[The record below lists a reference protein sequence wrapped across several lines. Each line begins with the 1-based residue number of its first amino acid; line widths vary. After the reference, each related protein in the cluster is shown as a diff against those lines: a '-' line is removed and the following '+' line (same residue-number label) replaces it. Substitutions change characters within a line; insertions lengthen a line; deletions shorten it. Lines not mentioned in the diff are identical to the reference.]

1 MISKFIK
8 RGILSYGNKPKMMPG
23 SAHGSKLV
31 FSATKSTKAK
41 TSIRYV
47 ETSVDK
53 ILDAPNVEQD
63 FNINILDWGENNII
77 AVALAN
83 QIFLWNAETSEI
95 K

>member
-1 MISKFIK
+1 
-8 RGILSYGNKPKMMPG
+8 MMPG
-23 SAHGSKLV
+23 SAYGSKLV
-31 FSATKSTKAK
+31 FSAQKSTKAK

-83 QIFLWNAETSEI
+83 QIFMWNAETSEI
-95 K
+95 KLVFFPR